1 MNKDLTVGSP
11 GKSLIMFTIPLFISV
26 MFQQM
31 YNIADSVIA
40 GKFAG
45 EDALAAIG
53 ASYPITMIFMA
64 VAVGCQIGCSVVISK
79 HFGAGNMPMTKTC
92 ISTSLIAGTVLSA
105 VLTVIGVLFSGVFM
119 QWVQTPENIFD
130 DGCLYLMIYTGGF
143 VFLFLYNVVT
153 GIFNSLGDSKTPLY
167 LLIGSS
173 IGNVVLDCI
182 LIIPLQ
188 MGVAGAAWATFAA
201 QGAACI
207 LALFLLFRRVK
218 SMNITGGKLFSG
230 AALADIG
237 KVAVPSV
244 LQQSFISV
252 GNLFIQYMVNGF
264 GSSAIVAGYS
274 AAIKLNTFAITCFT
288 TIGNGMSSFTAQNIG
303 ANKPERIRRG
313 FRSVLVFSLSTA
325 AVFFLLFFILSTPLL
340 SLFMNEDGSQ
350 LAMDTGVDFLRI
362 VSPFYFVVCLKLL
375 CDGVLRGSES
385 MGCFM
390 AATFTD
396 LILRVILAF
405 ILRYAMDSVT
415 GIWISWP
422 IAWTIAT
429 VMSVAFYKSGI
440 WAKKLKTVPE
450 QEKKEELA
458 EEELVDEILEE
469 HVDMTPDK

>member
-1 MNKDLTVGSP
+1 MNKDLTAGSP
-11 GKSLIMFTIPLFISV
+11 GRTLITFTVPLFISV
-26 MFQQM
+26 IFQQL

-64 VAVGCQIGCSVVISK
+64 FAVGCQIGCSVVISK
-79 HFGAGNMPMTKTC
+79 HFGAGDMQQTKTC
-92 ISTSLIAGTVLSA
+92 IYTSLISGTVLSA
-105 VLTVIGVLFSGVFM
+105 VLTVLGVMLSGVFM
-119 QWVQTPENIFD
+119 QLVQTPSNIFD

-143 VFLFLYNVVT
+143 LFLFLYNVVT
-153 GIFNSLGDSKTPLY
+153 GIFNSLGDSRTPLY

-173 IGNVVLDCI
+173 VANVILDCI
-182 LIIPLQ
+182 LIIPFE

-207 LALFLLFRRVK
+207 IALVLLLRRLR
-218 SMNITGGKLFSG
+218 SMKIEGGRLFSG
-230 AALADIG
+230 RALAEIG
-237 KVAVPSV
+237 VVAGPSV

-264 GSSAIVAGYS
+264 DSSAIVAGYS

-288 TIGNGMSSFTAQNIG
+288 TIGNGISGFTAQNMG
-303 ANKPERIRRG
+303 AGKPERVKQG
-313 FRSVLVFSLSTA
+313 FRSALLFSMCSA
-325 AVFFLLFFILSTPLL
+325 AIFFLLFFILSTPLL
-340 SLFMNEDGSQ
+340 SLFMNEDGTQ
-350 LAMDTGVDFLRI
+350 LAMDTGVQFLQM

-390 AATFTD
+390 VATFTD
-396 LILRVILAF
+396 LILRVVLAGILSGF
-405 ILRYAMDSVT
+405 MGTT

-429 VMSVAFYKSGI
+429 VMSVIFYKSGI
-440 WAKKLKTVPE
+440 WKKKLSGNG
-450 QEKKEELA
+450 A
-458 EEELVDEILEE
+458 I
-469 HVDMTPDK
+469 

>member
-1 MNKDLTVGSP
+1 MNKDLTIGSP

-79 HFGAGNMPMTKTC
+79 HFGSGNMQMTKTC
-92 ISTSLIAGTVLSA
+92 ISTSLISGTVLSA
-105 VLTVIGVLFSGVFM
+105 ILTLVGVLFSGVFM
-119 QWVQTPENIFD
+119 QWVQTPANIFD

-143 VFLFLYNVVT
+143 MFLFLYNIVT

-167 LLIGSS
+167 LLIASS
-173 IGNVVLDCI
+173 VGNVILDCI
-182 LIIPLQ
+182 LIIPLK

-218 SMNITGGKLFSG
+218 SMNIKGGKPFSG
-230 AALADIG
+230 RALGEIC

-244 LQQSFISV
+244 LQQSFISI
-252 GNLFIQYMVNGF
+252 GNLFIQYMVNGY
-264 GSSAIVAGYS
+264 GSSIVAGYS

-303 ANKPERIRRG
+303 ANKPERIKKG
-313 FRSVLVFSLSTA
+313 FRSVLIFSLATA

-340 SLFMNEDGSQ
+340 SLFMNEDSSQ
-350 LAMDTGVDFLRI
+350 LAMDTGVQFLQT
-362 VSPFYFVVCLKLL
+362 VAPFYFVICLKLL

-422 IAWTIAT
+422 IAWIIAT
-429 VMSVAFYKSGI
+429 IMSVAFYKSGI
-440 WAKKLKTVPE
+440 WTKKLQAVPPA
-450 QEKKEELA
+450 EKKEELA

>member
-11 GKSLIMFTIPLFISV
+11 GRSLIMFTIPLFISV

-92 ISTSLIAGTVLSA
+92 ISTALISGTALSA
-105 VLTVIGVLFSGVFM
+105 ALTVVGVLFSGVFM
-119 QWVQTPENIFD
+119 QWVQTPDNIFD

-173 IGNVVLDCI
+173 VGNVILDCI

-201 QGAACI
+201 QGAACV
-207 LALFLLFRRVK
+207 LALFLLLRRVK
-218 SMNITGGKLFSG
+218 SMKIEGGRLFSG
-230 AALADIG
+230 AALADIS

-264 GSSAIVAGYS
+264 GSSIVAGYS

-303 ANKPERIRRG
+303 ANKPERIKKG
-313 FRSVLVFSLSTA
+313 FRSVLIFSLATA

-340 SLFMNEDGSQ
+340 SLFMNEDSSQ
-350 LAMDTGVDFLRI
+350 LAMDTGVQFLQT
-362 VSPFYFVVCLKLL
+362 VAPFYFVICLKLL

-422 IAWTIAT
+422 IAWIIAT
-429 VMSVAFYKSGI
+429 IMSVAFYKSGI
-440 WAKKLKTVPE
+440 WTKKLQAVPPA
-450 QEKKEELA
+450 EKKEELA

>member
-1 MNKDLTVGSP
+1 MKSNEHLYTNSDLCKLLIPIIVEQLLTCLMGTVDTMMVSNVGSAAISAV
-11 GKSLIMFTIPLFISV
+11 SLV
-26 MFQQM
+26 
-31 YNIADSVIA
+31 DSINVLVIQA
-40 GKFAG
+40 LS
-45 EDALAAIG
+45 ALAAGG
-53 ASYPITMIFMA
+53 AIL
-64 VAVGCQIGCSVVISK
+64 CS
-79 HFGAGNMPMTKTC
+79 HYLGNNDEKSARHSARQVLLVM
-92 ISTSLIAGTVLSA
+92 TVLSV
-105 VLTVIGVLFSGVFM
+105 VLTLFCLIFRVPLLSLVFGKVDADVM
-119 QWVQTPENIFD
+119 SNSQT
-130 DGCLYLMIYTGGF
+130 Y
-143 VFLFLYNVVT
+143 FLFTLLSFPFIGLYDAGASIMRSQNDSRRPMIISVSSNVLNIA
-153 GIFNSLGDSKTPLY
+153 GNAFLIFS
-167 LLIGSS
+167 
-173 IGNVVLDCI
+173 
-182 LIIPLQ
+182 LQ

-207 LALFLLFRRVK
+207 LALILLFRRVK
-218 SMNITGGKLFSG
+218 SMNIQGGRLFSG

-264 GSSAIVAGYS
+264 GSSIVAGYS

-303 ANKPERIRRG
+303 ANKPERIKKG
-313 FRSVLVFSLSTA
+313 FRSVLVFSLATA
-325 AVFFLLFFILSTPLL
+325 LVFFLLFFILSAPLL
-340 SLFMNEDGSQ
+340 SLFMNEDSSQ
-350 LAMDTGVDFLRI
+350 LAMDTGVQFLQI
-362 VSPFYFVVCLKLL
+362 VAPFYFVVCLKLL

-405 ILRYAMDSVT
+405 ILRWSMDSVT

-429 VMSVAFYKSGI
+429 IMSVAFYKSGI
-440 WAKKLKTVPE
+440 WTKKLKTVPE
-450 QEKKEELA
+450 AEKKEELA

-469 HVDMTPDK
+469 NVNMTPDK

>member
-79 HFGAGNMPMTKTC
+79 HFGSGNMQMTKIC
-92 ISTSLIAGTVLSA
+92 ISTSLIAGAALSA
-105 VLTVIGVLFSGVFM
+105 VLTLVGVLFSGVFM
-119 QWVQTPENIFD
+119 QWVQTPDNIFG

-143 VFLFLYNVVT
+143 MFLFLYNIVT
-153 GIFNSLGDSKTPLY
+153 GVFNSLGDSKTPLY
-167 LLIGSS
+167 LLIASS
-173 IGNVVLDCI
+173 VGNVILDCI
-182 LIIPLQ
+182 LIIPLK

-218 SMNITGGKLFSG
+218 SMKIQGGNLFSG
-230 AALADIG
+230 RALGEIC

-264 GSSAIVAGYS
+264 GSSSIVAGYS

-303 ANKPERIRRG
+303 ADKPERIKKG
-313 FRSVLVFSLSTA
+313 FRSSLFFSLGTA
-325 AVFFLLFFILSTPLL
+325 AVFFLLFFLLSEPLL
-340 SLFMNEDGSQ
+340 SLFMNGDSSQ

-362 VSPFYFVVCLKLL
+362 VAPFYFIVCIKLL
-375 CDGVLRGSES
+375 CDGVLRGSEA

-396 LILRVILAF
+396 LILRVVLAAILSNT
-405 ILRYAMDSVT
+405 MGEV
-415 GIWISWP
+415 
-422 IAWTIAT
+422 
-429 VMSVAFYKSGI
+429 SGI
-440 WAKKLKTVPE
+440 WLSWPGAWIAGTIMSVIFYLTGMWSRKLK
-450 QEKKEELA
+450 KKN
-458 EEELVDEILEE
+458 I
-469 HVDMTPDK
+469 

>member
-79 HFGAGNMPMTKTC
+79 HFGSGNMQMTKTC
-92 ISTSLIAGTVLSA
+92 ISTSLIAGAALSA
-105 VLTVIGVLFSGVFM
+105 VLTLVGVLFSGVFM
-119 QWVQTPENIFD
+119 QWVQTPDNIFG

-143 VFLFLYNVVT
+143 MFLFLYNIVT
-153 GIFNSLGDSKTPLY
+153 GVFNSLGDSKTPLY
-167 LLIGSS
+167 LLIASS
-173 IGNVVLDCI
+173 VGNVILDCI
-182 LIIPLQ
+182 LIIPLK

-218 SMNITGGKLFSG
+218 SMKIQGGNLFSG
-230 AALADIG
+230 RALGEIC

-264 GSSAIVAGYS
+264 GSSSIVAGYS

-303 ANKPERIRRG
+303 ADKPERIKKG
-313 FRSVLVFSLSTA
+313 FRSSLFFSLGTA
-325 AVFFLLFFILSTPLL
+325 AVFFLLFFLLSEPLL
-340 SLFMNEDGSQ
+340 SLFMNGDSSQ

-362 VSPFYFVVCLKLL
+362 VAPFYFIVCIKLL
-375 CDGVLRGSES
+375 CDGVLRGSEA

-396 LILRVILAF
+396 LILRVVLAAILSST
-405 ILRYAMDSVT
+405 MGEV
-415 GIWISWP
+415 
-422 IAWTIAT
+422 
-429 VMSVAFYKSGI
+429 SGI
-440 WAKKLKTVPE
+440 WLSWPGAWIAGTIMSVIFYLTGMWSRKLK
-450 QEKKEELA
+450 KKN
-458 EEELVDEILEE
+458 I
-469 HVDMTPDK
+469 

>member
-1 MNKDLTVGSP
+1 MNKDLTTGSP

-79 HFGAGNMPMTKTC
+79 HFGSGNMQMTKTC
-92 ISTSLIAGTVLSA
+92 ISTSLIAGTALSA
-105 VLTVIGVLFSGVFM
+105 VLTLVGVLFSGVFM
-119 QWVQTPENIFD
+119 QWVQTPANIFD

-143 VFLFLYNVVT
+143 VFLFLYNIVT
-153 GIFNSLGDSKTPLY
+153 GVFNSLGDSKTPLY
-167 LLIGSS
+167 LLIASS
-173 IGNVVLDCI
+173 VGNVILDCI

-201 QGAACI
+201 QGAACV
-207 LALFLLFRRVK
+207 LALVLLFRRVK
-218 SMNITGGKLFSG
+218 SMNIQGGKYFSG
-230 AALADIG
+230 RALVEIC

-252 GNLFIQYMVNGF
+252 GNLFIQYMVNGY
-264 GSSAIVAGYS
+264 GSSIVAGYS

-288 TIGNGMSSFTAQNIG
+288 TIGNGMSGFTAQNIG
-303 ANKPERIRRG
+303 ADKPERIKKG
-313 FRSVLVFSLSTA
+313 FRSSMFFSLVTA
-325 AVFFLLFFILSTPLL
+325 AVFFLLFFLLSEPLL
-340 SLFMNEDGSQ
+340 SLFMNGDSSR

-362 VSPFYFVVCLKLL
+362 SSPFYFVVCIKLL

-396 LILRVILAF
+396 LILRVVLAAILSN
-405 ILRYAMDSVT
+405 AMGEVR
-415 GIWISWP
+415 GIWLSWP
-422 IAWTIAT
+422 GAWIAGTI
-429 VMSVAFYKSGI
+429 MSVVFYLTGMWSRKLIRKS
-440 WAKKLKTVPE
+440 
-450 QEKKEELA
+450 
-458 EEELVDEILEE
+458 
-469 HVDMTPDK
+469 